1 MIKYKLEI
9 FKLQKIKKK
18 KQIKILT
25 KNFVT
30 FVIVSLE
37 TINIILVKS
46 VSKKFIISVQMKRK
60 LYVYSVQ
67 MNDTEY

>member
-9 FKLQKIKKK
+9 SKLQKIKKK